1 MSVLIVGGDQVES
14 LKRQVVAQGY
24 TEVEHW
30 HGRKKGFVKRTF
42 SNHTRLIIMVCDYV
56 NHSLAISLKNQANRK
71 GIPLIYCR
79 HSIHELRHKLL
90 HWGKT
95 DEDCCAC
102 YSF

>member
-1 MSVLIVGGDQVES
+1 MNVLIVGGNQVES

-30 HGRKKGFVKRTF
+30 HGR
-42 SNHTRLIIMVCDYV
+42 S
-56 NHSLAISLKNQANRK
+56 
-71 GIPLIYCR
+71 
-79 HSIHELRHKLL
+79 
-90 HWGKT
+90 

>member
-1 MSVLIVGGDQVES
+1 MIVLIVGGDQVES
-14 LKRQVVAQGY
+14 LKRQVIAQGY

-30 HGRKKGFVKRTF
+30 NGRKKGFLKRTF
-42 SNHTRLIIMVCDYV
+42 SNHTRLIVMVCDYI
-56 NHSLAISLKNQANRK
+56 NHGLAISLRNKASRK

-90 HWGKT
+90 NLEEASDG
-95 DEDCCAC
+95 CCPC

>member
-1 MSVLIVGGDQVES
+1 MNVLIVGGNQVES

-30 HGRKKGFVKRTF
+30 HGRKQGFVKLTF
-42 SNHTRLIIMVCDYV
+42 SNPTRLIVMVCDYV

-71 GIPLIYCR
+71 GKPLIDCR

-90 HWGKT
+90 YQRKT